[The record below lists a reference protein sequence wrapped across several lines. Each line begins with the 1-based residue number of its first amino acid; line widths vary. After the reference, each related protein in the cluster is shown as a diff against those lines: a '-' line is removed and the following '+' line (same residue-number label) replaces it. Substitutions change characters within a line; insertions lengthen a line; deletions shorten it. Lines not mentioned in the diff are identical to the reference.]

1 MSDYQTAER
10 LIAEGKEMLNKT
22 FIGKTI
28 NDFDISKL
36 GSTHYRYS
44 MFTGY
49 IDWKNK
55 VQSELNSNQH
65 AYVYSAIINS
75 IGDLHRR
82 YNVIQQTV
90 QIAETVVDETVN
102 LKARIAELEA
112 SEKNLINAVK
122 EANKQTKDAIEC
134 VKQQQSRIDGLTTSL
149 RQLRLNSLVTKVTN
163 VVTQKV
169 GF

>member
-28 NDFDISKL
+28 NDFDISKI
-36 GSTHYRYS
+36 GNTHYRYS

-65 AYVYSAIINS
+65 AYVYSAIIKS
-75 IGDLHRR
+75 IGDYHRR
-82 YNVIQQTV
+82 YNAIQQTV
-90 QIAETVVDETVN
+90 QIAETVVDETIS

-122 EANKQTKDAIEC
+122 EANKQTKDAVEVAEHRLAI
-134 VKQQQSRIDGLTTSL
+134 INNLTTSL

-169 GF
+169 GI